1 MARTTSRSTS
11 PPNPQGPR
19 NRTPQPLPR
28 RRRSFADFVKAF
40 FAFVA
45 LAVLLVGVPG
55 ALVVFVGWP
64 LPGGSPSLDWLQQE
78 ITVSTFVNV
87 LTVVVW
93 FAWAQFTA
101 CVLVEIRAALSGV
114 GIPNRVPGAGGSQML
129 ARQLVAAVLL
139 IGATA
144 ASFAP
149 GLSQFGQSLEGNQK
163 PASAASAQQTPGL
176 FRQEQQAAASAADA
190 LAAQADQAAA
200 HADGGGSAKDGDTK
214 YYRIQPPEGRH
225 HDSLWEVAE
234 RHLGDGRR
242 YKEIYQL
249 NKDREQPDGSKLS
262 EASLIRPGWI
272 MEMPADAHGGELV
285 EMPDEAPKVSEDVK
299 EQISDYSRTG
309 DHRQGG
315 GAQEQGGGGQEQGS
329 GGQEQ
334 GGSGSVDHDTAH
346 IVLPEQR
353 PGTPEKP
360 AMPQAPATPD
370 AQAPEAQ
377 APDAQ
382 APDSH
387 TPGTDAPAPAASAG
401 AESESFDFGLPE
413 ALLGAPLLAAGLL
426 GALGRRRRHALWQS
440 AMGAVGG
447 RGGMQPPTP
456 TGAAADVQDALL
468 VGADPDGV
476 RLLDLS
482 LRGLAASLAEEN
494 RALPTVYAA
503 WLSNGDLHLQLAQPA
518 GRPPAPWQLG
528 QDQTFWMLSRA
539 DAERYEDVDTAAP
552 YPGLVSLGTMD
563 DSRLLLNLESVP
575 GIVSLSGS
583 PADRAAVFASV
594 AAELATNGWS
604 DRMTITVV
612 GFGQDLTPLA
622 PNRLR
627 HLEDVEALIETMEAE
642 TRQRR
647 GALGA
652 AGHDSVLTGRT
663 GPAQHTRWAPHLVL
677 LAAEPSADD
686 AIKLAELAADASRL
700 GIGYLVGAEAGDLPG
715 AAWEMEITRQ
725 GKLLAPLL
733 GLELDAQSLPEA
745 QQRAVVQLFTEADP
759 AGRGGTGSGPAGPGG
774 GPTGAAPPFLVDV
787 TEQGR
792 PAVYARLV
800 GTYEIIGLE
809 TPDGERSALLHEALA
824 LLLLHREG
832 VHPRV
837 LASALWPRGV
847 TDDVRDALVE
857 RLREWLGTEP
867 DGSPRLCADRTGRL
881 TLAKSVVSDLD
892 VLRSLYHEATQGRGA
907 GNRAVRGRML
917 TDALVLVR
925 GPLLS
930 DRPQG
935 RYGWLTH
942 EIIDAQLPL
951 LVADI
956 GLALSE
962 FHLEKGRAAKAIEAL
977 NAALGSAPGDERL
990 WNELLRATH
999 ATEDPDRLRQVAADL
1014 VARSG
1019 ARGLPP
1025 RTEAL
1030 LDELLPTWRSGV
1042 GAVG

>member
-1 MARTTSRSTS
+1 MARTTSS
-11 PPNPQGPR
+11 PTGGPSAPR

-28 RRRSFADFVKAF
+28 RRRTFGDFVKAF

-45 LAVLLVGVPG
+45 LAALVFGVPG
-55 ALVVFVGWP
+55 ALAYAVGWP
-64 LPGGSPSLDWLQQE
+64 LPGGAPSLDWLQQE
-78 ITVSTFVNV
+78 ITVGTFINV

-93 FAWAQFTA
+93 LAWAQFTA
-101 CVLVEIRAALSGV
+101 CVLVEVKAALSGV
-114 GIPNRVPGAGGSQML
+114 GMPGRIPGAGGSQLL
-129 ARQLVAAVLL
+129 ARQLVAALL
-139 IGATA
+139 LVGATA

-163 PASAASAQQTPGL
+163 PASAASAQQTPGGL
-176 FRQEQQAAASAADA
+176 FGQEQATSAASAVAE
-190 LAAQADQAAA
+190 QAEQAAA
-200 HADGGGSAKDGDTK
+200 HAGGGSSAKDGDTK

-225 HDSLWEVAE
+225 HDSMWEIAE

-249 NKDREQPDGSKLS
+249 NKDREQPDGSRLS

-285 EMPDEAPKVSEDVK
+285 EMPDEAPKVSQDVK
-299 EQISDYSRTG
+299 EQISDYAKSG
-309 DHRQGG
+309 DQASGGNAKEQGG
-315 GAQEQGGGGQEQGS
+315 GAKEQGGGG
-329 GGQEQ
+329 
-334 GGSGSVDHDTAH
+334 SVDRDTAH
-346 IVLPEQR
+346 ITVPEQR
-353 PGTPEKP
+353 P
-360 AMPQAPATPD
+360 
-370 AQAPEAQ
+370 
-377 APDAQ
+377 
-382 APDSH
+382 
-387 TPGTDAPAPAASAG
+387 
-401 AESESFDFGLPE
+401 SESGQKEAPPVAGSGSSASEGSSFGLPE
-413 ALLGAPLLAAGLL
+413 ALIGAPLLAAGLL

-440 AMGAVGG
+440 AMGAIGG
-447 RGGMQPPTP
+447 RRGMEPPTP
-456 TGAAADVQDALL
+456 TGGAADALDALL
-468 VGADPDGV
+468 VGADPEGV

-482 LRGLAASLAEEN
+482 LRGLAASLAEES

-528 QDQTFWMLSRA
+528 QDQTFWMLART
-539 DAERYEDVDTAAP
+539 DAEQYEDVDTAAP
-552 YPGLVSLGTMD
+552 YPGLVSLGTLD
-563 DSRLLLNLESVP
+563 DSRLLLNLEAVP
-575 GIVSLSGS
+575 GVVSLSGRE
-583 PADRAAVFASV
+583 ADRAAVFASV

-604 DRMTITVV
+604 DRMTITLV

-627 HLEDVEALIETMEAE
+627 HLDDIEALIETMEAE

-647 GALGA
+647 GAMGA

-677 LAAEPSADD
+677 LAAEPTGED
-686 AIKLAELAADASRL
+686 AVKLAELAADAGRL
-700 GIGYLVGAEAGDLPG
+700 GIGYLVGTESGDLPG
-715 AAWEMEITRQ
+715 AAWEMEITPQ

-733 GLELDAQSLPEA
+733 GLELEAQTLPEA
-745 QQRAVVQLFTEADP
+745 QQRAVVELFLDADP
-759 AGRGGTGSGPAGPGG
+759 GEGDGQGGGGGAGSGRTA
-774 GPTGAAPPFLVDV
+774 TAPPFLVDV

-800 GTYEIIGLE
+800 GTYEIIGLD
-809 TPDGERSALLHEALA
+809 TPDGERSPLMHEALA

-847 TDDVRDALVE
+847 TEDVRDALVD

-867 DGSPRLCADRTGRL
+867 DGSPRLRADQSGRL

-907 GNRAVRGRML
+907 NSRAVRGRML

-935 RYGWLTH
+935 RYAWLTH

-962 FHLEKGRAAKAIEAL
+962 FHLEKGRAEKAIEAL
-977 NAALGSAPGDERL
+977 NASLTSAPGDERL

-999 ATEDPDRLRQVAADL
+999 AVGDPARLQQVAADL

-1019 ARGLPP
+1019 ARGVPP

-1030 LDELLPTWRSGV
+1030 LDELLPAWRTGLT
-1042 GAVG
+1042 AVS

>member
-1 MARTTSRSTS
+1 MARTTSSSTGGPS
-11 PPNPQGPR
+11 APR

-28 RRRSFADFVKAF
+28 RRRTAGDFVKAF
-40 FAFVA
+40 LAFVA
-45 LAVLLVGVPG
+45 LAALVVGVPG
-55 ALVVFVGWP
+55 ALAFTVGWP
-64 LPGGSPSLDWLQQE
+64 LPGGAPSLEWLQQE
-78 ITVSTFVNV
+78 ITVTTFVNV

-93 FAWAQFTA
+93 LAWAQFTA
-101 CVLVEIRAALSGV
+101 CVLVEIKAALSGV
-114 GIPNRVPGAGGSQML
+114 GMPGRVPGAGGSQLL
-129 ARQLVAAVLL
+129 ARQLVAALL
-139 IGATA
+139 LVGATA

-163 PASAASAQQTPGL
+163 PASAASAQQTPGGL
-176 FRQEQQAAASAADA
+176 FGQEQAGSAASAVAE
-190 LAAQADQAAA
+190 QAEQAADRA
-200 HADGGGSAKDGDTK
+200 GSNAKDGDTK

-225 HDSLWEVAE
+225 HDSMWEIAE

-249 NKDREQPDGSKLS
+249 NKDREQPDGSRLS

-285 EMPDEAPKVSEDVK
+285 EMPDEAPKVSQDVK
-299 EQISDYSRTG
+299 EQISDYAKSG
-309 DHRQGG
+309 DQAKEQGG
-315 GAQEQGGGGQEQGS
+315 GAKEQGGGG
-329 GGQEQ
+329 
-334 GGSGSVDHDTAH
+334 SVDRDTAH
-346 IVLPEQR
+346 ITIPEQR
-353 PGTPEKP
+353 PTDNGGRGQQE
-360 AMPQAPATPD
+360 APV
-370 AQAPEAQ
+370 
-377 APDAQ
+377 
-382 APDSH
+382 
-387 TPGTDAPAPAASAG
+387 ASSG
-401 AESESFDFGLPE
+401 SESEGFSFGLPE
-413 ALLGAPLLAAGLL
+413 ALIGAPLLAAGLL

-447 RGGMQPPTP
+447 RRGMEPPTP
-456 TGAAADVQDALL
+456 TGDAADVQDALL
-468 VGADPDGV
+468 VGADPEGV

-482 LRGLAASLAEEN
+482 LRGLAASLAEES

-528 QDQTFWMLSRA
+528 QDQTFWMLART

-552 YPGLVSLGTMD
+552 YPGLVSLGTLD
-563 DSRLLLNLESVP
+563 DSRLLLNLEAVP
-575 GIVSLSGS
+575 GVVSLSGTE
-583 PADRAAVFASV
+583 ADRAAVFASV

-604 DRMTITVV
+604 DRMTITLV

-627 HLEDVEALIETMEAE
+627 HLDGIEALIETMEAE

-677 LAAEPSADD
+677 LAAEPTGDD
-686 AIKLAELAADASRL
+686 AVKLAELAADASRL
-700 GIGYLVGAEAGDLPG
+700 GIGYLVGTESGDLPG
-715 AAWEMEITRQ
+715 AAWEMEITAG

-733 GLELDAQSLPEA
+733 GLELEAQTLPEA
-745 QQRAVVQLFTEADP
+745 QQRAVVELFVDADP
-759 AGRGGTGSGPAGPGG
+759 GEGEGEGRGAGGSGR
-774 GPTGAAPPFLVDV
+774 TGATPPFLVDV

-800 GTYEIIGLE
+800 GTYEIIGLD
-809 TPDGERSALLHEALA
+809 TPDGDRSPLMHEALA

-847 TDDVRDALVE
+847 TEDVRDALVE

-867 DGSPRLCADRTGRL
+867 DGSPRLRADQSGRL

-907 GNRAVRGRML
+907 NSRAVRGRML

-925 GPLLS
+925 GPLLQ

-935 RYGWLTH
+935 RYAWLTH

-962 FHLEKGRAAKAIEAL
+962 FHLEKGRAEKAIEAL
-977 NAALGSAPGDERL
+977 NASLKSAPGDERL
-990 WNELLRATH
+990 WNELLRGTH
-999 ATEDPDRLRQVAADL
+999 AVGDPARLQQVAADL

-1019 ARGLPP
+1019 ARGVPP

-1030 LDELLPTWRSGV
+1030 LDELLPAWRSGLT
-1042 GAVG
+1042 AVS

>member
-11 PPNPQGPR
+11 PPNPQSPR

-28 RRRSFADFVKAF
+28 RRRTVGDFVKAF

-64 LPGGSPSLDWLQQE
+64 LPGGAPSLDWLQQE
-78 ITVSTFVNV
+78 ITVSTFINV

-114 GIPNRVPGAGGSQML
+114 GIPGRVPGAGGSQML

-139 IGATA
+139 VGATA

-176 FRQEQQAAASAADA
+176 FGQEQQQQAALAADA
-190 LAAQADQAAA
+190 LAAQADLAAA
-200 HADGGGSAKDGDTK
+200 HADGGAKAGDTK
-214 YYRIQPPEGRH
+214 FYRIQPPEGRH

-249 NKDREQPDGSKLS
+249 NKDREQPDGSRLS

-285 EMPDEAPKVSEDVK
+285 EMPDEAPEVSKDVQ

-309 DHRQGG
+309 DH
-315 GAQEQGGGGQEQGS
+315 QGS

-334 GGSGSVDHDTAH
+334 GGGQQEQGGGQERGGGSVDRDTAH

-353 PGTPEKP
+353 PATPEKP
-360 AMPQAPATPD
+360 AAPH
-370 AQAPEAQ
+370 
-377 APDAQ
+377 APDA
-382 APDSH
+382 AE
-387 TPGTDAPAPAASAG
+387 TPAAQAADAAG
-401 AESESFDFGLPE
+401 FDFGLPE

-456 TGAAADVQDALL
+456 TGAAAAAQDALL
-468 VGADPDGV
+468 VGADPEGV

-482 LRGLAASLAEEN
+482 LRGLAAALAQEN

-528 QDQTFWMLSRA
+528 QDQTFWVLART

-552 YPGLVSLGTMD
+552 YPGLVCLGTLD

-583 PADRAAVFASV
+583 AADRAAVFASV

-627 HLEDVEALIETMEAE
+627 HLEDVDALIETMEAE

-677 LAAEPSADD
+677 LAAEPSAEE
-686 AIKLAELAADASRL
+686 AVQLAELAADASRL
-700 GIGYLVGAEAGDLPG
+700 GIGYLVGTESGDLPG
-715 AAWEMEITRQ
+715 AAWEMEITRE

-733 GLELDAQSLPEA
+733 GLELAAQSLPEA
-745 QQRAVVQLFTEADP
+745 QQRAVVRLFTEADP
-759 AGRGGTGSGPAGPGG
+759 ATAGTGPTGPTGPGDGPA
-774 GPTGAAPPFLVDV
+774 GAAPPFLVDV

-800 GTYEIIGLE
+800 GTYEIIGLD
-809 TPDGERSALLHEALA
+809 TPDGERSPLLHEALA

-867 DGSPRLCADRTGRL
+867 DGSPRLRADRTGRL
-881 TLAKSVVSDLD
+881 TLAQSVVSDLD

-925 GPLLS
+925 GPLLA

-962 FHLEKGRAAKAIEAL
+962 FHLEKGRAEKAIEAL
-977 NAALGSAPGDERL
+977 DAALGSAPGDERL

-999 ATEDPDRLRQVAADL
+999 ATEDPARLRQVAADL

-1030 LDELLPTWRSGV
+1030 LDELLPTWRSGLTAA
-1042 GAVG
+1042 G